1 MIKKRLLFQCLLG
14 CMLLL
19 CQQLVYAQTK
29 TITGVVK
36 SDAGTPLQGASVV
49 AKGQSAGVTTD
60 DLGTFRITVASNV
73 NALVISYVGYA
84 DQEITISNQSAVTV
98 TLQPGTKGALDEVVV
113 VGYGTQ
119 RKKDVT
125 GAIGSVKGEA
135 IKNLPVTNVA
145 EALQGRVAGVE
156 VIKATGEP
164 GAPSQI
170 TIRGVSSLNQPQPLY
185 IVDGI
190 RQSGD
195 NINVQDI
202 ATIDIMKDASA
213 ASIYGS
219 AAAGG
224 VIIITTKKGQGAKP
238 AVNFNARYGVTKPR
252 VMKLLGRDDFV
263 KVKQLTLDGNYV
275 GRTQIDTL
283 PDTDWVDEIFRNG
296 TESNYNL
303 SISGASP
310 AVNYFVSGFYN
321 NQKGIYLDNK
331 SSLAGARVNTDI
343 KLGNRIKIGEQIYAW
358 QRNTAPIAITPINPP
373 FRSVPIMP
381 VYSGKPENPW
391 GQQPPGF
398 VGPNLVA
405 QIMTADKDFKQ
416 MNFQGNVYAEIK
428 LPLYLTFRTTLG
440 YTYYNEEDNY
450 YQDAYST
457 GPVSV
462 PANSLSKR
470 VASTKTTFYNYILSF
485 DHTYG
490 KHTINA
496 LAGYEQFSSVF
507 NGIISSSTFVGGSS
521 YAYLVTSESVLNL
534 SNGGYD
540 PNGLVKSLFG
550 RVNYDFAKKYYASF
564 SIRRDGN
571 FTVFGPGN
579 QYGVFPAGSVG
590 WRISEEPFF
599 KSVLPGFNLLKL
611 RGSYGVLGNSNIE
624 PYLFLS
630 AYDYANAQNF
640 SPGGSP
646 TLNYSQNNIANPNIK
661 WESLY
666 ETNIGLD
673 GEAMNGSIFFSLDW
687 YNKTTK
693 DMLYGLPIPPS
704 VGMPGGIF
712 KTNIGSVRNRGWEFL
727 AGYKNSSKDFS
738 YSVSVNGAF
747 NKNKVLNL
755 DNINDNPILVGDNNY
770 GNATFG
776 IMVNQPLTYTKAGNA
791 FGQFYGYKVEGIYQ
805 NAEQIANHPQ
815 QDGYTANIGD
825 LMFAD
830 INKDGKINDQD
841 RTVIGNPYPK
851 FVYGAN
857 INLNWKGFDLA
868 LLFNGVAGVD
878 IFNGVAPYA
887 MSLFSDGNTTS
898 KVFGA
903 SFLGDNGLTDQ
914 PRIGVINGNSFT
926 ADPNHNYSY
935 ASSYF
940 VENGSYLKLKN
951 LQLGYNF
958 SGPWLKKAYIQ
969 NARLYFMANNLFC
982 ITSYSGIDPEL
993 GSQNINLN
1001 GGVNTRGIDA
1011 PWRYPNARIYSVGLD
1026 LSF

>member
-1 MIKKRLLFQCLLG
+1 MIRKRLLSPFLMGLI
-14 CMLLL
+14 LLL
-19 CQQLVYAQTK
+19 CQQWVYAQNK
-29 TITGVVK
+29 TIMGVVR
-36 SDAGTPLQGASVV
+36 SDAGTPLPGASVI
-49 AKGQSAGVTTD
+49 AKGQAGGVTTD
-60 DLGTFRITVASNV
+60 NLGAFRITVGADVSI
-73 NALVISYVGYA
+73 LVISYIGFA
-84 DQEITISNQSAVTV
+84 DQEVAIGSQSAINVS
-98 TLQPGTKGALDEVVV
+98 LLPGTKGALDEVIV

-135 IKNLPVTNVA
+135 IKNMPVTNVA

-164 GAPSQI
+164 GAPTQI

-224 VIIITTKKGQGAKP
+224 VIIITTKKGQGGKP
-238 AVNFNARYGVTKPR
+238 SVNLNARYGLTKPR

-275 GRTQIDTL
+275 GRQQIDTL

-303 SISGASP
+303 SVSGASP

-331 SSLAGARVNTDI
+331 SSLAGVRLNTDI
-343 KLGNRIKIGEQIYAW
+343 KLGNKIKIGEQIYAW
-358 QRNTAPIAITPINPP
+358 QRSTNPIAISPINPP

-416 MNFQGNVYAEIK
+416 TNFQGNVFAEIK

-450 YQDAYST
+450 YQAAYST

-470 VASTKTTFYNYILSF
+470 TGSTRTTFYNYILSF
-485 DHTYG
+485 DHSYG
-490 KHTINA
+490 KHSINA
-496 LAGYEQFSSVF
+496 LAGYEQFSSKF
-507 NGIISSSTFVGGSS
+507 NGITTSSTFVGGSS
-521 YAYLVTSESVLNL
+521 YAYLVTSESVLNI

-550 RVNYDFAKKYYASF
+550 RVNYDFDKKYFGSF

-579 QYGVFPAGSVG
+579 QYGIFPAGSVG

-599 KSVLPGFNLLKL
+599 QSALPVFNSFKL

-666 ETNIGLD
+666 ETNVGFD
-673 GEAMNGSIFFSLDW
+673 AEAMNGRFTFSLDW

-693 DMLYGLPIPPS
+693 DMLYGLPIPAS

-712 KTNIGSVRNRGWEFL
+712 KTNIGSVRNRGWEFSL
-727 AGYKNSSKDFS
+727 GYNDASKDFT
-738 YSVSVNGAF
+738 YSILVNGAF

-755 DNINDNPILVGDNNY
+755 DNINDNPILSGDNNY

-776 IMVNQPLTYTKAGNA
+776 IMVNQPLTYTKAGLS

-805 NAEQIANHPQ
+805 NAEQIAGHPQ
-815 QDGYTANIGD
+815 QEGYTANIGD
-825 LMFAD
+825 LIYAD
-830 INKDGKINDQD
+830 MNKDGKINDQD
-841 RTVIGNPYPK
+841 RTTIGNPYPK

-857 INLNWKGFDLA
+857 INLGWKGFDLVM
-868 LLFNGVAGVD
+868 LFNGVAGID
-878 IFNGVAPYA
+878 LFNGVAPYA

-898 KVFGA
+898 KVFNA
-903 SFLGDNGLTDQ
+903 SYLGDNELTGQ

-940 VENGSYLKLKN
+940 VESGSYLKLKN

-958 SGPWLKKAYIQ
+958 TGSWLKKASVQ
-969 NARLYFMANNLFC
+969 KARLYFMANNLFC
-982 ITSYSGIDPEL
+982 ITGYNGIDPEL
-993 GSQNINLN
+993 GSQNILLN

-1026 LSF
+1026 LNF

>member
-1 MIKKRLLFQCLLG
+1 MTKKRLLFQSLMGLL
-14 CMLLL
+14 MLI
-19 CQQLVYAQTK
+19 CQHWVYAQNK
-29 TITGVVK
+29 TISGIVK
-36 SDAGTPLQGASVV
+36 SDSGSPLQGASVL
-49 AKGQSAGVTTD
+49 AKGQTGGVTTD
-60 DLGTFRITVASNV
+60 NLGAFRITVNPETRT
-73 NALVISYVGYA
+73 LLISHVGFA
-84 DQEITISNQSAVTV
+84 ELEVEIGTQTSLNI
-98 TLQPGTKGALDEVVV
+98 TLQPGTKTALDEVVV

-135 IKNLPVTNVA
+135 IRNLPVTNVA

-156 VIKATGEP
+156 VIKATAEP

-195 NINVQDI
+195 NINIQDI
-202 ATIDIMKDASA
+202 ASIDIMKDASA

-224 VIIITTKKGQGAKP
+224 VIIITTKKGQGPKP
-238 AVNFNARYGVTKPR
+238 SVNFNARYGLTTPR
-252 VMKLLGRDDFV
+252 VMKLLNRDDFV
-263 KVKQLTLDGNYV
+263 RIKQLTLDGNYV

-303 SISGASP
+303 SVAGSSP

-321 NQKGIYLDNK
+321 KQKGIYLNNK

-343 KLGNRIKIGEQIYAW
+343 KLGNRLKIGEQIYAW
-358 QRNTAPIAITPINPP
+358 QRNTSPIAISPINPP

-381 VYSGKPENPW
+381 VYSGRPENPW

-405 QIMTADKDFKQ
+405 QIMTADKSLKQ
-416 MNFQGNVYAEIK
+416 ANFQGNVFAEIK
-428 LPLYLTFRTTLG
+428 LPLHLNFRTTLG

-450 YQDAYST
+450 YQAAYST

-470 VASTKTTFYNYILSF
+470 IASTRTTFYNYVLSF
-485 DHTYG
+485 DQRYD

-496 LAGYEQFSSVF
+496 LAGYEQFSSVY
-507 NGIISSSTFVGGSS
+507 NGITASSTFVGGSS
-521 YAYLVTSESVLNL
+521 YAYLVTSESVLNIG
-534 SNGGYD
+534 NGGYD

-550 RVNYDFAKKYYASF
+550 RVNYDFDKKYFGSF

-579 QYGVFPAGSVG
+579 QYGVFPAGSLG

-599 KSVLPGFNLLKL
+599 QSALPVFNSFKL

-666 ETNIGLD
+666 ETNIGFD
-673 GEAMNGSIFFSLDW
+673 AEAMNGRFSLSVDW

-693 DMLYGLPIPPS
+693 DMLYGLPIPAS

-712 KTNIGSVRNRGWEFL
+712 KTNIGSVRNRGWEFIL
-727 AGYKNSSKDFS
+727 GYNNKTKDFS
-738 YSVSVNGAF
+738 YAITVNGAF

-755 DNINDNPILVGDNNY
+755 DNINDNPILGGDNNY

-776 IMVNQPLTYTKAGNA
+776 IMINQPLTYTKAGMA

-805 NAEQIANHPQ
+805 TAEQIANHAQ
-815 QDGYTANIGD
+815 QEGYTANIGD
-825 LMFAD
+825 LIFAD
-830 INKDGKINDQD
+830 MNKDGKINDQD

-857 INLNWKGFDLA
+857 INLAWKGFDLT

-878 IFNGVAPYA
+878 LFNGVAPYA

-898 KVFGA
+898 KIFNA

-926 ADPNHNYSY
+926 TDPNHNYSY

-940 VENGSYLKLKN
+940 VESGAYLKLKN

-958 SGPWLKKAYIQ
+958 SASWLRKASIQ

-982 ITSYSGIDPEL
+982 ITGYSGIDPEL
-993 GSQNINLN
+993 GSLNLQLN

-1011 PWRYPNARIYSVGLD
+1011 PWRYPNSRIYSLGLD
-1026 LSF
+1026 LNF